1 MAVKTI
7 EELKSYFESGDFP
20 DQSQFEDL
28 IDSCYNNPVSGDVV
42 FNDNLTV
49 DGDFYCENII
59 LSDALGDEYRLT
71 VTTDGILSAVSLNS

>member
-49 DGDFYCENII
+49 NGELYCDNII
-59 LSDALGDEYRLT
+59 LSDNLGDEYKLI
-71 VTTDGILSAVSLNS
+71 VTTEGILSTFPLFS